1 MQKTRIDW
9 EKYTK
14 DEKIEADLE
23 RNRKDG
29 YLQKKMFLEV
39 VGDKEYL
46 AKKEGEKEARK
57 QRLNN

>member
-1 MQKTRIDW
+1 MDW
-9 EKYTK
+9 DKYTK
-14 DEKIEADLE
+14 EEKIEADLE

-29 YLQKKMFLEV
+29 YLQKKMFLEG

>member
-1 MQKTRIDW
+1 MQKTRMDW
-9 EKYTK
+9 DKYTK
-14 DEKIEADLE
+14 EEKIEDDLE

-29 YLQKKMFLEV
+29 YLQKKMFLEE
-39 VGDKEYL
+39 VGEKEYL